1 MLLYCIKHLRPDIS
15 NAVRELSKCLSR
27 PNEAA
32 YKEMLRVIKYVCD
45 TPELGLRMEPE
56 IKDEWEV
63 KVYSDSDWAGD
74 KDSRKSVSGYLLY
87 VCNVPVCWRSKSQA
101 AISLSSSEAEM
112 YALTE
117 AVKEIPFI
125 VQVLLFMNA
134 KIKLPVEVK
143 VDNMG
148 AIYISENSMPSA
160 RTRHADLRQKF
171 TSDLQEKGLIKIDF
185 VKSEENTSDIMTK
198 NVTVELFEK
207 HVQGLVIDKG
217 EIDDDMSSSRKGV
230 GRMLSDLSQS
240 HSNMASSHNNSI
252 GQLSQQTWK

>member
-1 MLLYCIKHLRPDIS
+1 
-15 NAVRELSKCLSR
+15 
-27 PNEAA
+27 
-32 YKEMLRVIKYVCD
+32 
-45 TPELGLRMEPE
+45 
-56 IKDEWEV
+56 
-63 KVYSDSDWAGD
+63 
-74 KDSRKSVSGYLLY
+74 
-87 VCNVPVCWRSKSQA
+87 
-101 AISLSSSEAEM
+101 
-112 YALTE
+112 
-117 AVKEIPFI
+117 
-125 VQVLLFMNA
+125 MNA

-171 TSDLQEKGLIKIDF
+171 TSNLQEKGLIKIDF

-207 HVQGLVIDKG
+207 HVQGLVIDKSEVDG
-217 EIDDDMSSSRKGV
+217 DMSSSRKGV
-230 GRMLSDLSQS
+230 GRMLSDLPQS

>member
-1 MLLYCIKHLRPDIS
+1 
-15 NAVRELSKCLSR
+15 
-27 PNEAA
+27 
-32 YKEMLRVIKYVCD
+32 
-45 TPELGLRMEPE
+45 
-56 IKDEWEV
+56 
-63 KVYSDSDWAGD
+63 
-74 KDSRKSVSGYLLY
+74 
-87 VCNVPVCWRSKSQA
+87 
-101 AISLSSSEAEM
+101 
-112 YALTE
+112 
-117 AVKEIPFI
+117 
-125 VQVLLFMNA
+125 MNA

-217 EIDDDMSSSRKGV
+217 ELDDDMSSSRKGV
-230 GRMLSDLSQS
+230 GRMLSDLPQS
-240 HSNMASSHNNSI
+240 HSNMAASHNNSI
-252 GQLSQQTWK
+252 GQLLQQSPT

>member
-1 MLLYCIKHLRPDIS
+1 
-15 NAVRELSKCLSR
+15 
-27 PNEAA
+27 
-32 YKEMLRVIKYVCD
+32 
-45 TPELGLRMEPE
+45 
-56 IKDEWEV
+56 
-63 KVYSDSDWAGD
+63 
-74 KDSRKSVSGYLLY
+74 
-87 VCNVPVCWRSKSQA
+87 
-101 AISLSSSEAEM
+101 M

-125 VQVLLFMNA
+125 IQVLLFMNA

-198 NVTVELFEK
+198 NVTVDLFEK

-217 EIDDDMSSSRKGV
+217 ELDDDMSSSRKGV
-230 GRMLSDLSQS
+230 GRVLSDLPQS

-252 GQLSQQTWK
+252 GQLSQQSWK

>member
-1 MLLYCIKHLRPDIS
+1 
-15 NAVRELSKCLSR
+15 
-27 PNEAA
+27 
-32 YKEMLRVIKYVCD
+32 
-45 TPELGLRMEPE
+45 
-56 IKDEWEV
+56 
-63 KVYSDSDWAGD
+63 
-74 KDSRKSVSGYLLY
+74 
-87 VCNVPVCWRSKSQA
+87 
-101 AISLSSSEAEM
+101 
-112 YALTE
+112 
-117 AVKEIPFI
+117 
-125 VQVLLFMNA
+125 MNA

-217 EIDDDMSSSRKGV
+217 EIDGDMSSSRKGV
-230 GRMLSDLSQS
+230 GRVLSDLPQS